1 MKHQSNEKKGLIAA
15 LWASLAI
22 FAASAEIDFN
32 SAKLEADASC
42 TNDNFLDAAD
52 FDSNVGA
59 FGCNIDATLEECDPM
74 PLSWDDA
81 SATIWWRWTAK
92 SKCKATFDTIG
103 TKFDTLMGVYTGDS
117 LSSLQT
123 VAIDDDGAEIGNAS
137 KVEFLATEGTTYYIA
152 VGGYGDTAVGTVIL
166 NSRIDFVP
174 TFTYEV
180 LPESNYLSG
189 GIMVTGADRVPARLE
204 IPSEI
209 DGYTVVAIAGNA
221 FNYCQDLEE
230 VVLPDTM
237 VDVGRS
243 AFAQCYELR
252 NIAIPDSVTHLGDYA
267 FYQCY
272 GLESVSIGVGLK
284 TIGKLAFGS
293 CYSLESVAL
302 ANGLESLGIAVFES
316 CYSLKTIT
324 LPSSVTSINWQ
335 VFKNCLSLRTVYMH
349 SSLKGLKNKAWFEN
363 SPNAAIQ
370 YYNSQTPAAP
380 PQVEWIEATE
390 DYEGVIEVRW
400 DLDVNA
406 EVSGYR
412 LYRAMRPHFRFATMI
427 AEMPASG
434 YGEEMSYSD
443 YDVSPQYT
451 YCYWVV
457 PVNDIFV
464 GEVSSPAT
472 GYCDEVFAIAT
483 ASLPVGKELEPYSQA
498 LTVVG
503 GNIETLEW
511 NADGLPPGLSIAQT
525 GIVGGV
531 PIQAGTYTVRIGC
544 HDSDWTVFAETELT
558 IEIAENEDRK
568 PEVRSS
574 LPADGSY
581 LLLEPGVTM
590 TFNIDA
596 SDPDGKAVTYVWM
609 VDGEEVASGSDA
621 AAKAYTLSTS
631 GDAPGT
637 RHDIVCYVNDGL
649 WENIVSGKWTAY
661 VPQTLYVD
669 SANGNDSAYGSSKE
683 SALASIQSAIDR
695 SADGDTIIVADGV
708 YAPIETRNRR
718 IVIESENGYKNAII
732 DGGHETNCALLG
744 GPESF
749 VEGEPVGY
757 GELWQGTNTVL
768 RGFTLRN
775 GYATWGAGVTAGTV
789 ENCLIVDNVVE
800 ADPFRSV
807 GPNGIGGGA
816 YLSVL
821 RNCTITGNASV
832 PAISEDDDGVKYGGV
847 GGGSWGSTLF
857 DCIEWDNEEDPG
869 EIGSDGGDWWQA
881 SVYENCCREDPIFV
895 NVENGDYRLAHISSA
910 VEDGVVTA
918 GCDTSVVEPK
928 TLYVDSVNGNDDA
941 DGISKASAVKT
952 LQAAIDRSFNGDRIL
967 VADGTYAPIKSY
979 SRHLVIESENG
990 YKTTI
995 IDGER
1000 MSSCVFG
1007 GFNSRFYELA
1017 TPSTNTV
1024 IRGFSL
1030 INGRDWI
1037 GGGVFGCVVEK
1048 CLIRNCIAYNE
1059 EPGFGAS
1066 YCYGQG
1072 GGAIHS
1078 VLRDCTVVGNIA
1090 EALQDDYDSYVLGGE
1105 GGGVYGC
1112 VLERCIVYGNYGATE
1127 PDAFDSKYLSDSV
1140 VGVDPLFVNAAN
1152 GDYRL
1157 MPNSPAVVDG
1167 VAMAGCETEV
1177 MSDTV
1182 PELTPAQAAA
1192 WVSNDLAARYAKS
1205 GESAADYQNRFEAKF
1220 GSDPVA
1226 AMSMPTDKKDAQ
1238 GNNMYVWQDYV
1249 AGTDPTDTNS
1259 VFTATITMV
1268 DGVPVVEW
1276 SPKLS
1281 ATEESRRRYTIYG
1294 KAGLGAGEEWHSPTN
1309 ALDRFFTVGVELR

>member
-32 SAKLEADASC
+32 SAKLEADAERKPLIVVYSNDGCHFCDLLESALSTSEYAQWVSDRGYISCVSMEEEAKSFACTDNGQYPFVAVYWNRGGDDDIVKETFSGRDGAMPVSSGSLATQFMRSVDYVLFKADASC

-103 TKFDTLMGVYTGDS
+103 TKFNTLMGVYTGDS

-123 VAIDDDGAEIGNAS
+123 VVIDDDGAEIGNAS

-189 GIMVTGADRVPARLE
+189 GIMITGADRVPARLE

-400 DLDVNA
+400 DLDANA

-531 PIQAGTYTVRIGC
+531 PIQAGTYTVRISC

-718 IVIESENGYKNAII
+718 IVIESENGYRNAII

-789 ENCLIVDNVVE
+789 ENCLIVSNTVE
-800 ADPFRSV
+800 AYPWNSS
-807 GPNGIGGGA
+807 GPNGLGGGA

-821 RNCTITGNASV
+821 RNCTIVGNTSS
-832 PAISEDDDGVKYGGV
+832 PAISDEGEVYGGID
-847 GGGSWGSTLF
+847 GGSCACTLF
-857 DCIEWDNEEDPG
+857 NCIEWGNADDVEEGAVVNNE
-869 EIGSDGGDWWQA
+869 WWQA
-881 SVYENCCREDPIFV
+881 SVYENCCRDNPHFADAV
-895 NVENGDYRLAHISSA
+895 NNDYR
-910 VEDGVVTA
+910 
-918 GCDTSVVEPK
+918 
-928 TLYVDSVNGNDDA
+928 
-941 DGISKASAVKT
+941 
-952 LQAAIDRSFNGDRIL
+952 
-967 VADGTYAPIKSY
+967 
-979 SRHLVIESENG
+979 
-990 YKTTI
+990 
-995 IDGER
+995 
-1000 MSSCVFG
+1000 
-1007 GFNSRFYELA
+1007 
-1017 TPSTNTV
+1017 PSP
-1024 IRGFSL
+1024 
-1030 INGRDWI
+1030 
-1037 GGGVFGCVVEK
+1037 E
-1048 CLIRNCIAYNE
+1048 
-1059 EPGFGAS
+1059 
-1066 YCYGQG
+1066 
-1072 GGAIHS
+1072 
-1078 VLRDCTVVGNIA
+1078 
-1090 EALQDDYDSYVLGGE
+1090 
-1105 GGGVYGC
+1105 
-1112 VLERCIVYGNYGATE
+1112 
-1127 PDAFDSKYLSDSV
+1127 
-1140 VGVDPLFVNAAN
+1140 
-1152 GDYRL
+1152 
-1157 MPNSPAVVDG
+1157 SPAVVDG
-1167 VAMAGCETEV
+1167 AVVAGCESEIAPSTI
-1177 MSDTV
+1177 
-1182 PELTPAQAAA
+1182 PELTENEATQ
-1192 WVSNDLAARYAKS
+1192 WVSSTLAMRYAKE
-1205 GESAADYQNRFEAKF
+1205 GEGVEGYQSRFAAKF
-1220 GSDPVA
+1220 GADPVA
-1226 AMSMPTDKKDAQ
+1226 AMTMPTDKKDAQ
-1238 GNNMYVWQDYV
+1238 GNDMYVWQDYV

-1259 VFTATITMV
+1259 VFTAMITMV
-1268 DGVPVVEW
+1268 DGEPVVEW
-1276 SPKLS
+1276 SPKLNV
-1281 ATEESRRRYTIYG
+1281 AEESRRRYTIYG

-1309 ALDRFFTVGVELR
+1309 ALDRFFTVGVEMK